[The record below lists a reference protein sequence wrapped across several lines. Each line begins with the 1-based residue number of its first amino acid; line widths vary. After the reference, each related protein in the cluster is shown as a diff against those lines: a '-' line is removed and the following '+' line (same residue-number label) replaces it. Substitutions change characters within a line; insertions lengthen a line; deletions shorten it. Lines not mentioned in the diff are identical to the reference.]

1 MSPDWHAHCARVVMR
16 AVCVDFTTQM
26 SMLLV
31 CMQSQS
37 DMQGCVCCCAD
48 STVHDPKMQDV
59 ELGKK
64 MDP

>member
-1 MSPDWHAHCARVVMR
+1 
-16 AVCVDFTTQM
+16 M
-26 SMLLV
+26 SMLHV